1 MNSGTRWGVVLVISA
16 VLILAGYRV
25 YHRKVT
31 ENRITSATTV
41 KQQDKKALAVF
52 TTHPER
58 RAISETIT
66 LTADIQPINQ
76 AAIYAQVSG
85 YLESIRVR
93 RGYRVK
99 KGETLATI
107 KDTTYRAQLQQA
119 TATRDY
125 TCLNAKRYKKLL
137 AKNLV
142 SKDSYDLA
150 REQCDQ
156 ARAAVDYA
164 AQQLAYTR
172 ITAPFDG
179 YIFNRMVDPGATI
192 PASTAAVASNQ
203 NPLFTVVDT
212 HVVKIII
219 SVPEGDVRYLHV
231 GVPVQVMVDAF
242 PGEIFPGKITR
253 MNPALDVQTRTLAVE
268 IDMPNPKGLLKPGMF
283 AKSILHL
290 RSVSDAIILPKDAVL
305 HSNGHSYVFR
315 VDPGNLLRK
324 APVITGIEGRSHVQ
338 IEKGVDVNDLVVIPG
353 QLHLSEGETV
363 SPKPYVPVFSPGASS

>member
-1 MNSGTRWGVVLVISA
+1 MNNGARWGIVLVISA
-16 VLILAGYRV
+16 VLMLAGYRV
-25 YHRKVT
+25 YHRKAMEKRV
-31 ENRITSATTV
+31 SLATV
-41 KQQDKKALAVF
+41 KTQGAKPLAVF
-52 TTHPER
+52 TTHPQKRE
-58 RAISETIT
+58 ISETIT

-99 KGETLATI
+99 KGEVLATI

-125 TCLNAKRYKKLL
+125 TCLNAERYKKLL

-142 SKDSYDLA
+142 SRDSYDLA

-156 ARAAVDYA
+156 AKAAVDYA

-212 HVVKIII
+212 HIVKIVI
-219 SVPEGDVRYLHV
+219 SVPEGDVRYLKI

-242 PGEIFPGKITR
+242 PGQIFPGKITR

-290 RSVSDAIILPKDAVL
+290 RSVPDAIILPKEAVL
-305 HSNGHSYVFR
+305 HNNGHPYVFR

-324 APVITGIEGRSHVQ
+324 APVITGIEGRANVQ
-338 IEKGVDVNDLVVIPG
+338 IEKGLEVKDLVVIPG
-353 QLHLSEGETV
+353 QLHMSEGETV
-363 SPKPYVPVFSPGASS
+363 TPKPYVPVFSPDTSS